1 MATVNFLFRSTKES
15 ANLTLRLLYRNMG
28 KDFTIDGNSKIT
40 IEKEFWV
47 RNLNQ
52 KKIKDVIILNK
63 QTQYKKL
70 INDLSIHI
78 INKLENLD
86 LSLVNKE
93 WLHYQINDFYNPV
106 ELSPKVP
113 VYLTDYFDFYIELLI
128 TNRNTKK
135 KLITTKNKLLKY
147 EQQIKKKLFIEEIN
161 NIELNNFKN
170 YLIHLKYN
178 QNTIL
183 GDFTN
188 IKTICRHA
196 KTSLKVNEEIYN
208 WSLKKEKT
216 PIVYL
221 DFKEIDA
228 ISKLRDL
235 PEYLDNA
242 RDWLIISCYTG
253 QRVSDFMTFDKT
265 KIRMENDTDE
275 KRIILVEFTQMKTK
289 QNIALPL
296 HPEVIKILNKRN
308 GEFPR
313 AISDVKYN
321 LYIKLVAEKAKINT
335 LIEGSKIDSK
345 SNRKLKKIYPK
356 NELITSHI
364 GRRSFATNYYGII
377 PTPLIMSATGHA
389 SEKMFLNYIGKTQS
403 DRAKSLSKYF
413 HNEL

>member
-1 MATVNFLFRSTKES
+1 
-15 ANLTLRLLYRNMG
+15 MG
-28 KDFTIDGNSKIT
+28 KDFTVDGNSKIT
-40 IEKEFWV
+40 IEKEFWD
-47 RNLNQ
+47 RGLNQ
-52 KKIKDVIILNK
+52 RKIKDVIILNK

-93 WLHYQINDFYNPV
+93 WLNYQINDFYNPV

-265 KIRMENDTDE
+265 KIRIENDTDE
-275 KRIILVEFTQMKTK
+275 KQIFLVEFTQMKTK

-377 PTPLIMSATGHA
+377 PTPLIMSATGHV

-413 HNEL
+413 NE

>member
-1 MATVNFLFRSTKES
+1 MATVNFLYRSTKKS

-28 KDFTIDGNSKIT
+28 KDFTVDGNSKIT
-40 IEKEFWV
+40 IEKEFWDKG
-47 RNLNQ
+47 LNQ

-113 VYLTDYFDFYIELLI
+113 IYLTDYFDFYIELLI

-221 DFKEIDA
+221 DFKEIDV

-253 QRVSDFMTFDKT
+253 QRVSDFMTFDNT
-265 KIRMENDTDE
+265 KIRVENDTDE
-275 KRIILVEFTQMKTK
+275 KQIFLVEFTQMKTK

-377 PTPLIMSATGHA
+377 PTPLIMSATGHV

-413 HNEL
+413 NE

>member
-1 MATVNFLFRSTKES
+1 MATVNFLYRSTKKS

-28 KDFTIDGNSKIT
+28 KDFTVDGNSKIT
-40 IEKEFWV
+40 IEKEFWDKG
-47 RNLNQ
+47 LNQ

-113 VYLTDYFDFYIELLI
+113 IYLTDYFDFYIELLI

-221 DFKEIDA
+221 DFKEIDV

-265 KIRMENDTDE
+265 KIRVENDTDE
-275 KRIILVEFTQMKTK
+275 KQIFLVEFTQMKTK

-308 GEFPR
+308 WEFPR

-377 PTPLIMSATGHA
+377 PTPLIMSATGHV

-413 HNEL
+413 

>member
-1 MATVNFLFRSTKES
+1 MATVNFLYRSTKES

-28 KDFTIDGNSKIT
+28 KDFTVDGNSKIT
-40 IEKEFWV
+40 IEKEFWDKG
-47 RNLNQ
+47 LNQ

-265 KIRMENDTDE
+265 KIRVENDTDE
-275 KRIILVEFTQMKTK
+275 KQIFLVEFTQMKTK

-377 PTPLIMSATGHA
+377 PTPLIMSATGHV

-413 HNEL
+413 NE

>member
-1 MATVNFLFRSTKES
+1 MATVNFLYRSTKES

-28 KDFTIDGNSKIT
+28 KDFTVDGNSKIT
-40 IEKEFWV
+40 IEKEFWD
-47 RNLNQ
+47 RGLNQ
-52 KKIKDVIILNK
+52 RKIKDVIILNK

-93 WLHYQINDFYNPV
+93 WLNYQINDFYNPV

-265 KIRMENDTDE
+265 KIRIENDTDE
-275 KRIILVEFTQMKTK
+275 KQIFLVEFTQMKTK

-377 PTPLIMSATGHA
+377 PTPLIMSATGHV

-413 HNEL
+413 NE

>member
-1 MATVNFLFRSTKES
+1 MATVNFLYRSTKES

>member
-1 MATVNFLFRSTKES
+1 MATVNFLYRSTKKS

-28 KDFTIDGNSKIT
+28 KDFTVDGNSKIT
-40 IEKEFWV
+40 IEKEFWDKG
-47 RNLNQ
+47 LNQ

-113 VYLTDYFDFYIELLI
+113 IYLTDYFDFYIELLI

-221 DFKEIDA
+221 DFKEIDV

-265 KIRMENDTDE
+265 KIRVENDTDE
-275 KRIILVEFTQMKTK
+275 KQIFLVEFTQMKTK

-335 LIEGSKIDSK
+335 MIEGSKIDSK

-377 PTPLIMSATGHA
+377 PTPLIMSATGHV

-413 HNEL
+413 

>member
-1 MATVNFLFRSTKES
+1 MATVNFLYRSTKKS

-28 KDFTIDGNSKIT
+28 KDFTVDGNSKIT
-40 IEKEFWV
+40 IEKEFWDKG
-47 RNLNQ
+47 LNQ

-113 VYLTDYFDFYIELLI
+113 MYLTDYFDFYIELLI

-265 KIRMENDTDE
+265 KIRVENDTDE
-275 KRIILVEFTQMKTK
+275 KQIFLVEFTQMKTK

-377 PTPLIMSATGHA
+377 PTPLIMSATGHV

-413 HNEL
+413 